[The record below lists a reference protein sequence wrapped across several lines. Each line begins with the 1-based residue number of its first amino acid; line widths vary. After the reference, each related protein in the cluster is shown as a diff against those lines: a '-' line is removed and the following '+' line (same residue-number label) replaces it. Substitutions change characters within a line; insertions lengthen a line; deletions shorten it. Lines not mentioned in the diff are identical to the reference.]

1 MGGYI
6 KAYQILCHHE
16 FMLLILLT
24 VESDLQKILLFLN
37 IKMLLLLNI
46 FLLNY
51 YSLFLILIPI
61 KMLHNANLYP
71 PPPPN
76 NVS

>member
-1 MGGYI
+1 MGECI
-6 KAYQILCHHE
+6 KVYQILCHHE

-24 VESDLQKILLFLN
+24 VESDLQKILLFFN

-46 FLLNY
+46 IY

-71 PPPPN
+71 PTPPH
-76 NVS
+76 NVL